1 MMYLAVILASVRTVI
16 KVREHAL
23 LPRDIFHPLLV
34 LLNQGI

>member
-1 MMYLAVILASVRTVI
+1 MYLAVILAAVRAAI

-23 LPRDIFHPLLV
+23 FPRNIFHPLLV